1 MAKRKVAS
9 KNLKG
14 KRVYISG
21 PMTGLPDYN
30 YPMFDYKEERLWEMG
45 FVPVNP
51 ANNFERDTTRERWE
65 YLKEDIK
72 NLLTCDYIMFLPGFE
87 RSAGALLEALVAREC
102 NIPVLEIEV

>member
-1 MAKRKVAS
+1 MAKRKIKS

-21 PMTGLPDYN
+21 PMTGLPDFN
-30 YPMFDYKEERLWEMG
+30 YPVFDYKEERLWELG

-51 ANNFERDTTRERWE
+51 ANNFNRDTTRPRWE

-72 NLLTCDYIMFLPGFE
+72 NLLTCDFIIFLPGFE

-102 NIPVLEIEV
+102 NIPVLEMEV